1 LRKPIAIGETTMK
14 KLITL
19 LLIAGLQ
26 ACSTIS
32 KETYTETRTLTYPK
46 GGEPHLKEMYLKDG
60 KHQEQNTYIGTNDP
74 QPVHQPVVQPV
85 HQPEPYVNDVDLIAP
100 VPEVNNYQASYT
112 PPERE
117 KTLDQL
123 IHENLMLQ
131 AKQRNAWLRSQM

>member
-1 LRKPIAIGETTMK
+1 MK

-26 ACSTIS
+26 ACSTVS
-32 KETYTETRTLTYPK
+32 KETYTEMRTLTYPK
-46 GGEPHLKEMYLKDG
+46 GGQPHLKEMYLKDG

-100 VPEVNNYQASYT
+100 VPEVNNYQTSVE
-112 PPERE
+112 PERE
-117 KTLDQL
+117 MTLDQL

>member
-1 LRKPIAIGETTMK
+1 MEPITIGETTMK
-14 KLITL
+14 KLIL
-19 LLIAGLQ
+19 LLAIAGLQ
-26 ACSTIS
+26 ACSSIS

-112 PPERE
+112 PPEKE
-117 KTLDQL
+117 KSLDQL
-123 IHENLMLQ
+123 LEENRILQ
-131 AKQRNAWLRSQM
+131 AKQHNAWLRSQM

>member
-26 ACSTIS
+26 ACSTVS
-32 KETYTETRTLTYPK
+32 KETYTEMRTLTYPK
-46 GGEPHLKEMYLKDG
+46 GGQPHLKEMYLKDG

-100 VPEVNNYQASYT
+100 VPEVNNYQTSVE
-112 PPERE
+112 PERE
-117 KTLDQL
+117 MTLDQL

>member
-1 LRKPIAIGETTMK
+1 MEPIAIGETTMK

-46 GGEPHLKEMYLKDG
+46 GGEPHLKEMYLRDG
-60 KHQEQNTYIGTNDP
+60 KHQEQNTYIGTNEP
-74 QPVHQPVVQPV
+74 QPVTQPA
-85 HQPEPYVNDVDLIAP
+85 PEPYINDVDLIAP
-100 VPEVNNYQASYT
+100 VPEVNNFQASYE
-112 PPERE
+112 PERE
-117 KTLDQL
+117 MTLDQL
-123 IHENLMLQ
+123 IHENLRLQ

>member
-1 LRKPIAIGETTMK
+1 MK
-14 KLITL
+14 KLTIL

-74 QPVHQPVVQPV
+74 QPVVQPT
-85 HQPEPYVNDVDLIAP
+85 PEPYINDVDLIAP

>member
-1 LRKPIAIGETTMK
+1 MEPIAIGETTMK

-26 ACSTIS
+26 ACSTVS
-32 KETYTETRTLTYPK
+32 KETYTEMRTLTYPK
-46 GGEPHLKEMYLKDG
+46 GGQPHLKEMYLKDG

-74 QPVHQPVVQPV
+74 QPVTQPV
-85 HQPEPYVNDVDLIAP
+85 HQPEPYVNDHDLIAP

-112 PPERE
+112 PPEEE

-123 IHENLMLQ
+123 LEENRILQ
-131 AKQRNAWLRSQM
+131 AKQHNAWLRSQM

>member
-1 LRKPIAIGETTMK
+1 MEPITIGETTMK

-26 ACSTIS
+26 ACSTVS
-32 KETYTETRTLTYPK
+32 KETYTEMRTLTYPK
-46 GGEPHLKEMYLKDG
+46 GGQPHLKEMYLKDG

-74 QPVHQPVVQPV
+74 QPVTQPV
-85 HQPEPYVNDVDLIAP
+85 HQPEPYVNDHDLIAP

-112 PPERE
+112 PPEEE

-123 IHENLMLQ
+123 LEENRILQ
-131 AKQRNAWLRSQM
+131 AKQHNAWLRSQM

>member
-1 LRKPIAIGETTMK
+1 MEPIAIGETTMK
-14 KLITL
+14 KLILL

-26 ACSTIS
+26 ACSSIS

-46 GGEPHLKEMYLKDG
+46 GGEPHLKEMYLKDN

-74 QPVHQPVVQPV
+74 QPVVQPT
-85 HQPEPYVNDVDLIAP
+85 PEPYVNDVDLIAP

-123 IHENLMLQ
+123 IHENLILQ

>member
-1 LRKPIAIGETTMK
+1 MEPIAIGETTMK
-14 KLITL
+14 KPIL
-19 LLIAGLQ
+19 LLAIAGLQ
-26 ACSTIS
+26 ACSTVS
-32 KETYTETRTLTYPK
+32 KETYTEMRTLTYPK
-46 GGEPHLKEMYLKDG
+46 GGQPHLKEMYLKDN

-112 PPERE
+112 PPEHE

-123 IHENLMLQ
+123 LEENRILQ
-131 AKQRNAWLRSQM
+131 AKQHNAWLRSQM

>member
-1 LRKPIAIGETTMK
+1 MEPIAIGETTMK
-14 KLITL
+14 KITIL
-19 LLIAGLQ
+19 LLAAGLQ

-46 GGEPHLKEMYLKDG
+46 GGEPHLKEMYLKDN

-74 QPVHQPVVQPV
+74 QPVTQPA
-85 HQPEPYVNDVDLIAP
+85 PEPYVNDVDLIAP
-100 VPEVNNYQASYT
+100 VPEVNNYQTSVE
-112 PPERE
+112 PERE
-117 KTLDQL
+117 MTLDQL

>member
-1 LRKPIAIGETTMK
+1 MEPIAIGETTMK
-14 KLITL
+14 KLIIL
-19 LLIAGLQ
+19 LAIAGLQ

-74 QPVHQPVVQPV
+74 QPVHQPA
-85 HQPEPYVNDVDLIAP
+85 PEPYVNDVDLIAP
-100 VPEVNNYQASYT
+100 VPEVNNYQTSVE
-112 PPERE
+112 PERE
-117 KTLDQL
+117 MTLDQL

>member
-1 LRKPIAIGETTMK
+1 MK
-14 KLITL
+14 KLILL

-46 GGEPHLKEMYLKDG
+46 GGEPHLKEMYLKDN

-85 HQPEPYVNDVDLIAP
+85 HQPEPYINDVDLIAP
-100 VPEVNNYQASYT
+100 VPEVNNFQASYE
-112 PPERE
+112 PERE

-131 AKQRNAWLRSQM
+131 AKQHNAWLRSQM

>member
-1 LRKPIAIGETTMK
+1 MEPIAIGETTMK

-26 ACSTIS
+26 ACSTVS

-46 GGEPHLKEMYLKDG
+46 GGEPHLKEMYLKDN
-60 KHQEQNTYIGTNDP
+60 KHQEQNTYIGTSEP
-74 QPVHQPVVQPV
+74 QPVTQPA
-85 HQPEPYVNDVDLIAP
+85 PEPYVNDVDLIAP
-100 VPEVNNYQASYT
+100 VPEVNNYQTSVE
-112 PPERE
+112 PERE
-117 KTLDQL
+117 MTLDQL

>member
-1 LRKPIAIGETTMK
+1 MEPIAIGETTMK
-14 KLITL
+14 KLILL

-26 ACSTIS
+26 ACSSIS

-46 GGEPHLKEMYLKDG
+46 GGDPHLKEMYLKDN
-60 KHQEQNTYIGTNDP
+60 KHQEQNTYIGTNEP

-123 IHENLMLQ
+123 IHENLILQ

>member
-1 LRKPIAIGETTMK
+1 MK

-26 ACSTIS
+26 ACSTVS

-74 QPVHQPVVQPV
+74 QPVHQPVVQPT
-85 HQPEPYVNDVDLIAP
+85 PEPYVNDVDLIAP
-100 VPEVNNYQASYT
+100 VPEVNNYQTSYE
-112 PPERE
+112 PERE
-117 KTLDQL
+117 KSLDQL
-123 IHENLMLQ
+123 ITENLMLE
-131 AKQRNAWLRSQM
+131 AKQRNRWLKSQL

>member
-19 LLIAGLQ
+19 LAIAGLQ

-74 QPVHQPVVQPV
+74 QPVQPA
-85 HQPEPYVNDVDLIAP
+85 PEPYVNDVDLIAP
-100 VPEVNNYQASYT
+100 VPEVNNHQASYT

-123 IHENLMLQ
+123 IHENLILQ
-131 AKQRNAWLRSQM
+131 AKQRNAWLRNQM

>member
-14 KLITL
+14 KLILL

-46 GGEPHLKEMYLKDG
+46 GGEPHLKEMYLKDN

-74 QPVHQPVVQPV
+74 QPVVQPT
-85 HQPEPYVNDVDLIAP
+85 PEPYVNDHDLIAP

-123 IHENLMLQ
+123 IHENLILQ

>member
-1 LRKPIAIGETTMK
+1 MEPIAIGETTMK

-26 ACSTIS
+26 ACSTVS
-32 KETYTETRTLTYPK
+32 KETYTEMRTLTYPK
-46 GGEPHLKEMYLKDG
+46 GGQPHLKEMYLKDG

-100 VPEVNNYQASYT
+100 VPEVNNYQTSVE
-112 PPERE
+112 PERE
-117 KTLDQL
+117 MTLDQL